1 MGFTDLDHFLLL
13 LFIMSSLLN
22 TTFGADHSKY
32 TVIVQ
37 RDISVQRGLC
47 VYIPCRFTLESGST
61 SAQAYGIWYK
71 GDSKGEVVS
80 SQNPSK
86 NPPQNPGRIFFT
98 GDATK
103 LDCSMSINDVQFS
116 DGDKPYLFRLQ
127 DDGGE
132 KYNYVN
138 HMIQL
143 TVTELMDKPVII
155 TPVTPLLADKE
166 VTLTCES
173 PGRCNGSAPLI
184 TWNRRGVQRTGVT
197 HTTIHPDGNKTY
209 YSNITFTP
217 SKQDHLSS
225 LTCNVSI
232 RASSASTQNQ
242 IILNVEY
249 PPIVSIIVK
258 DNIQNENTP
267 IIVNEGD
274 SETIKCTVDS
284 NPNSTIIWTKEDIIL
299 SGTLI
304 GQTLIYSVK
313 NANPNDTG
321 IYRCSANNRHSSI
334 TRSINITVH
343 YAPRNPQIHCSTPTD
358 CPIDGNKTIYIKEES
373 SLSLRCAAESFP
385 PAALNWSTTNKNQQ
399 NFNTNQ
405 NGEISFSKILLSD
418 DGSYTCQAKN
428 ERGNSSASVTI
439 KVTFGPRSVSGK
451 NSTCKEAEH
460 HIECSCIIESFP
472 VANIQWKIDEKSYN
486 TSDKDIQITTCRIK
500 AETNSTLS
508 LPFNQKDVPSIECIS
523 SNQYEKFVLPLLSKK
538 SLPEKSS
545 LGMIAAVSVVLAVSV
560 MLGIAFIIL
569 QYFRRRKLKQEGK
582 DEKELTSNSQ
592 DAIYSNASV
601 FCNNGE
607 ISQEI
612 PNKNSTQDDRTV
624 YMNCE
629 EVQYA
634 SINFAAM
641 KTKPSMEVTEPETE
655 YAIIKPR

>member
-439 KVTFGPRSVSGK
+439 KVT
-451 NSTCKEAEH
+451 
-460 HIECSCIIESFP
+460 
-472 VANIQWKIDEKSYN
+472 
-486 TSDKDIQITTCRIK
+486 
-500 AETNSTLS
+500 
-508 LPFNQKDVPSIECIS
+508 
-523 SNQYEKFVLPLLSKK
+523 